1 MRELE
6 TELCTMQLGS
16 LHEDW
21 LTGYPGLCCVTGGD
35 ATLPS
40 RGLSLREAAER
51 VWLTPGDEGGAECRL
66 SPEMGQS
73 LLSFSPNFRLLQ
85 EEGLYFS
92 VPSGFLEMKTLG
104 RDAVD
109 T

>member
-6 TELCTMQLGS
+6 NELCTMQLGS

-73 LLSFSPNFRLLQ
+73 LLSFLTSASSKKRDCIF
-85 EEGLYFS
+85 LYPQGS
-92 VPSGFLEMKTLG
+92 WK
-104 RDAVD
+104 
-109 T
+109 